1 MVVVVVFLEALKA
14 HEASMRAALITHA
27 RSCRDN
33 EPGCLRYDVSLDP
46 LDAASFLLYQ
56 IYESDA
62 AFRAHKELPH
72 YAEFRLKVEP
82 WIKTRRVLTYQ
93 LLDEA
98 GSA

>member
-1 MVVVVVFLEALKA
+1 MLVVVVFLEAHRA
-14 HEASMRAALITHA
+14 HEASMRAALTTHA
-27 RSCRDN
+27 RRCTTS

-46 LDAASFLLYQ
+46 LDATSFLLYQ
-56 IYESDA
+56 VYENEA
-62 AFRAHKELPH
+62 ALRAHKELPH

-82 WIKTRRVLTYQ
+82 WIKTRRVLTYN

>member
-1 MVVVVVFLEALKA
+1 MVVVVVFLEAHKA
-14 HEASMRAALITHA
+14 HEASMRAALMMHA
-27 RSCRDN
+27 RTCRAS
-33 EPGCLRYDVSLDP
+33 EPGCLRYEVSLDP

-56 IYESDA
+56 VYESDA

-72 YAEFRLKVEP
+72 YAAFRLKVEP
-82 WIKTRRVLTYQ
+82 WINTRRVLTYQ